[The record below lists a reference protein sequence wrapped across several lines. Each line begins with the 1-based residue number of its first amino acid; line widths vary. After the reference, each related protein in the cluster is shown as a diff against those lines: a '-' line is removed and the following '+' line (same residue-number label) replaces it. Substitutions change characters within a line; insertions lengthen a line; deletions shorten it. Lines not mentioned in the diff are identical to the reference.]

1 MLSKINYCQTNI
13 LAVTAS
19 VHYSIPMCKS
29 IIIERSIYYNILLL
43 CSTIITV
50 LYIYPLQANELNNAN
65 LSPDE
70 RAMKLNNVI
79 DDLINVTQPIKN
91 SLDSPS
97 LESIIRSLT
106 AVTTTLENTHS
117 SDEVKW
123 P

>member
-1 MLSKINYCQTNI
+1 M
-13 LAVTAS
+13 
-19 VHYSIPMCKS
+19 
-29 IIIERSIYYNILLL
+29 
-43 CSTIITV
+43 
-50 LYIYPLQANELNNAN
+50 NNAN